1 MFCMTV
7 LYGQPKDPAEFDR
20 YYEQVHTPLVMK
32 VQGLKGLS
40 VTRFGP
46 GMRGEQPKYYLMANL
61 YADSQEEFNRIMSTP
76 EGRATG
82 ADVRNFAT
90 GGVEF
95 LLGNEES
102 INL

>member
-7 LYGQPKDPAEFDR
+7 LYGHPKDTTEFDR
-20 YYEQVHTPLVMK
+20 YYEEVHTPLVMK
-32 VQGLKGLS
+32 VQGLKGLK

-46 GMRGEQPKYYLMANL
+46 GPRGEQPQYYLMAQL
-61 YADSQEEFNRIMSTP
+61 YANNQEEFNAIMSTP

-90 GGVEF
+90 GGATF

-102 INL
+102 HSF